1 MSGEGGHN
9 PPPGYPK
16 ENLLFRVFL
25 CPCGMYIDI
34 LKCFVVLVVCECTLV
49 NGGGGHMDLTK
60 KQKQLF
66 EYLRTQLEQEGRAP
80 SLRQAAEDLGVSH
93 NAVAQLI
100 TQLER
105 KGAIE
110 REGRYSRSIRILSQR
125 DGQKEQMRVR
135 ELPIVGRITAGL
147 PMYAQQEWDGSV
159 VVDGALFPG
168 GNLFCL
174 RVQGESMQDAG
185 ILNGGLVV
193 CEPRQ
198 YAENGEIVA
207 VLIQGEE
214 ATVKRFFL
222 ETDHI
227 ELRPENKKFKAVCYP
242 FSDILV
248 QGKVVGV
255 IRSYDKR

>member
-1 MSGEGGHN
+1 M
-9 PPPGYPK
+9 
-16 ENLLFRVFL
+16 NLT
-25 CPCGMYIDI
+25 I
-34 LKCFVVLVVCECTLV
+34 
-49 NGGGGHMDLTK
+49 
-60 KQKQLF
+60 KQQQLF
-66 EYLRTQLEQEGRAP
+66 EYLQEQLEQEGHAP
-80 SLRQAAEDLGVSH
+80 SLRRAAEDLGVSH

-100 TQLER
+100 TQLE
-105 KGAIE
+105 KKEVIE
-110 REGRYSRSIRILSQR
+110 REGRYSRSIRILSPQR
-125 DGQKEQMRVR
+125 QKEKSRVR
-135 ELPIVGRITAGL
+135 ELPVVGRITAGL

-159 VVDGALFPG
+159 LVDGTLFMG
-168 GNLFCL
+168 SNLFCL
-174 RVQGESMQDAG
+174 RVQGDSMQDAG
-185 ILNGGLVV
+185 ILNGDLVI

-222 ETDHI
+222 GDGYI
-227 ELRPENKKFKAVCYP
+227 ELRPENKKFQPVRYP